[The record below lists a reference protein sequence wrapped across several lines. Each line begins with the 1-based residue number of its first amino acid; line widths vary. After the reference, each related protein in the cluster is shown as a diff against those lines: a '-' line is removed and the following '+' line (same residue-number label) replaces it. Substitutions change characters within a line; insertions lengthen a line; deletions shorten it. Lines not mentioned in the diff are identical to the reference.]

1 MNFHSWPC
9 QFAIT
14 LTVLVVFL
22 SSALGEDGYEDLV
35 KKTEAVRGLSFKTPV
50 PFERLSK
57 EQLSM
62 LLARELARQYQP
74 EDWRNIRDSF
84 ALLGAAPK
92 DLDLE
97 KFYSG
102 LLAEQVGGLYDPHSK
117 KMQVVGDLSLK
128 VALTQIILEH
138 ELTHALTDQH
148 FDLLKLPFEMKDNDD
163 RALAALALVEG
174 DATLSMLLYA
184 KDLGLANLLV
194 TAAASLFM
202 DQDTLSAAPPLFQGM
217 LLFPYLAGEN
227 FLLELA
233 ANHDIRDGTVVN
245 SKEVI
250 NPVDFGDWDLVNH
263 VYQHPPQS
271 TEQIL
276 HPEKLYKEPD
286 PPVDV
291 ILGEAEILRRLGE
304 GWNIAWHN
312 TAGEF
317 IIRTLLLDHMSS
329 HATEKAAAGWG
340 GDRYCLVR
348 SGSGETA
355 FFWKTIW
362 DTEEDA
368 DEFRAALEKAAAAGM
383 FGGTPVLLPPTS
395 QGPGREVSLWI
406 VSNPSDTELVS
417 QETEP

>member
-1 MNFHSWPC
+1 
-9 QFAIT
+9 
-14 LTVLVVFL
+14 
-22 SSALGEDGYEDLV
+22 
-35 KKTEAVRGLSFKTPV
+35 
-50 PFERLSK
+50 
-57 EQLSM
+57 
-62 LLARELARQYQP
+62 
-74 EDWRNIRDSF
+74 
-84 ALLGAAPK
+84 
-92 DLDLE
+92 
-97 KFYSG
+97 
-102 LLAEQVGGLYDPHSK
+102 VGGLYDPHSK

-148 FDLLKLPFEMKDNDD
+148 FDLLKLPIEVKDNDD

-291 ILGEAEILRRLGE
+291 ILGEAELLRRLGE

-368 DEFRAALEKAAAAGM
+368 DGFRAALEKAAAAGM